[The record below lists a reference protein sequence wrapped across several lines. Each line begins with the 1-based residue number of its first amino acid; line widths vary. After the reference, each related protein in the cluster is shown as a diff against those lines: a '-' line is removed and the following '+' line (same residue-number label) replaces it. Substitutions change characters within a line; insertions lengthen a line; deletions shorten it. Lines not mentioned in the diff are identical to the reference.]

1 LKKALRP
8 EREISKLEG
17 IEVDNRAKQFV
28 PFAAVKGYEEALR
41 AKEKIVVEKIE
52 LSEEK
57 KAELDFKLHQIG
69 KRDIITVVYFCKGEY
84 IKLEGMVSR
93 LDVDARILKVV
104 NTKISFE
111 DIYDLTGEKLEKDEI
126 IIA

>member
-1 LKKALRP
+1 M
-8 EREISKLEG
+8 
-17 IEVDNRAKQFV
+17 DNRAKQFV

-57 KAELDFKLHQIG
+57 KAELDFKLHQI
-69 KRDIITVVYFCKGEY
+69 KRNDIITVVYFYKDEY

-93 LDVDARILKVV
+93 LDVDARVLKVV
-104 NTKISFE
+104 NTKIPYE
-111 DIYDLTGEKLEKDEI
+111 DIYELSGANIVEE
-126 IIA
+126 

>member
-1 LKKALRP
+1 M
-8 EREISKLEG
+8 E
-17 IEVDNRAKQFV
+17 NRAKQFM
-28 PFAAVKGYEEALR
+28 PFAALKGYEEALR

-57 KAELDFKLHQIG
+57 KAELDYKMQQIH
-69 KRDIITVVYFCKGEY
+69 KNDIVTVVYFCKDEY

-93 LDVDARILKVV
+93 LDRDAKVLKIV

-111 DIYDLTGEKLEKDEI
+111 DIYELSGDGLKED
-126 IIA
+126 

>member
-1 LKKALRP
+1 M
-8 EREISKLEG
+8 
-17 IEVDNRAKQFV
+17 DNRAKQFV

-57 KAELDFKLHQIG
+57 KAELDFKLHQIT
-69 KRDIITVVYFCKGEY
+69 RNDIITVVYFYKDEY

-93 LDVDARILKVV
+93 LDVDARVLKVV
-104 NTKISFE
+104 NTKIPFE
-111 DIYDLTGEKLEKDEI
+111 DIYELSGENIVEE
-126 IIA
+126 